1 MNVPNELKYTLS
13 HEWVRRED
21 GDIVTVGITDY
32 AQNEMTELVYIELP
46 EVGRQFSAKDEIAV
60 VESVKSASDIYAPV
74 SGEVVA
80 VNDALADDAATVN
93 NSPFDK
99 GWLFK
104 LKLSNPSEL
113 QHLMGPGDYTGKIS

>member
-1 MNVPNELKYTLS
+1 MNVPDNLKYTES
-13 HEWVRRED
+13 HEWVRLED

-60 VESVKSASDIYAPV
+60 VESVKSASDIYSPV
-74 SGEVVA
+74 SGEVVE

-113 QHLMGPGDYTGKIS
+113 QHLMGPGDYKEKIS